1 MKISQDIEIRTIA
14 GVKFDMMAGETVEV
28 VMGGFSLL
36 DISLRSINYTTSFKL
51 PRTPANENILGFASE
66 TSRYNRPI
74 IPVFVRY
81 GSKDIPAYLKVISFS
96 KTYSVRIAFADFFSA
111 MAGFE
116 LNEIIADNITNPM
129 YTSGVSAYYED
140 LMLQMTQNNVFTLF
154 HHYSEKQEPELSEMG
169 IYINQ
174 EKIISMICEKAGYTA
189 IFSAEIDLSTKFI
202 FCKDW
207 AYSIALSSGI
217 HALNI
222 TKITDK
228 QYKSIS
234 VLLKQLCLANA
245 LYFDV
250 DELKKEVIFY
260 KMENVLTSEHVSVE
274 TLILSEKNHYTG
286 YGARNT
292 IKYSVGDGTLTTTKY
307 ATFTADGDVS
317 KEVLQ
322 LEMLIPSKV
331 GSIYNLVDVT
341 EIAPASRDG
350 NTIMLYYGDEGE
362 RARVSTQYHTPPD
375 LAPIYSFMQTIFA
388 DTFLISATGYIK
400 NIDVEKINK
409 RRIIKSL
416 GLGGYYFVETMNYNL
431 NTGKAVLTLI
441 KLS

>member
-14 GVKFDMMAGETVEV
+14 GVKFDMLAGETVEV

-36 DISLRSINYTTSFKL
+36 DLSLRSADYTTSFKL
-51 PRTPANENILGFASE
+51 PRTPVNESILEFASE
-66 TSRYNRPI
+66 TTRYNRPNVAVYI
-74 IPVFVRY
+74 RF
-81 GSKDIPAYLKVISFS
+81 GTKDFTGYLKVLSFS
-96 KTYSVRIAFADFFSA
+96 NVYSVTITFTDFIKNMS
-111 MAGFE
+111 GYT

-129 YTSGVSAYYED
+129 YTSAASEYYTD

-169 IYINQ
+169 IYINH

-189 IFSAEIDLSTKFI
+189 VFSAEIDLSTKFI

-207 AYSIALSSGI
+207 AYSIALSSDI

-260 KMENVLTSEHVSVE
+260 KMENVFTSEPVSVE

-307 ATFTADGDVS
+307 ATFTADGNVS

-341 EIAPASRDG
+341 EIAPASREG
-350 NTIMLYYGDEGE
+350 NTVMLYYGDEAK
-362 RARVSTQYHTPPD
+362 RVKVSTQYHTPPD

-400 NIDVEKINK
+400 SIDVEKINK